1 MWICANDERIRYT
14 GRIDCR
20 VEAEP
25 VWVFPGSSAEFWF
38 SGEVL
43 RIHVENFNEYWQN
56 YLGCILDQVQSAFYL
71 KKSGETVIEVRVPE
85 NESGVHHVLFF
96 KRQDGCHELKILGF
110 EIGDGERLIELPPV
124 SERRIEVYGDSVSA
138 GESVEAIDFI
148 GKTDMEHEGGFS
160 NCWFSFPWMTARMLG
175 ARLHDI
181 AQGGIALMDG
191 HGWFHRPEQTGMET
205 AWDKIHY
212 NTMLGE
218 MTEWDFSKFV
228 PQVVIVAL
236 GQNDNYPVDY
246 MKVEAEKKA
255 QGVCVHEQ
263 EPDQEQVTQVEKSYS
278 YCCEMADRWR
288 SHYGDFLKK
297 LRGVYPEAWIVCCTT
312 VLQHDKSW
320 DDAIDRVVN
329 SVKDEKISHFLF
341 SRNGVATPGHPRI
354 PEQFE
359 MAQEIADYIENVL
372 GVYKNK

>member
-181 AQGGIALMDG
+181 A
-191 HGWFHRPEQTGMET
+191 
-205 AWDKIHY
+205 
-212 NTMLGE
+212 
-218 MTEWDFSKFV
+218 
-228 PQVVIVAL
+228 
-236 GQNDNYPVDY
+236 
-246 MKVEAEKKA
+246 
-255 QGVCVHEQ
+255 
-263 EPDQEQVTQVEKSYS
+263 
-278 YCCEMADRWR
+278 
-288 SHYGDFLKK
+288 
-297 LRGVYPEAWIVCCTT
+297 
-312 VLQHDKSW
+312 
-320 DDAIDRVVN
+320 
-329 SVKDEKISHFLF
+329 
-341 SRNGVATPGHPRI
+341 
-354 PEQFE
+354 
-359 MAQEIADYIENVL
+359 
-372 GVYKNK
+372 

>member
-148 GKTDMEHEGGFS
+148 LS
-160 NCWFSFPWMTARMLG
+160 L
-175 ARLHDI
+175 
-181 AQGGIALMDG
+181 
-191 HGWFHRPEQTGMET
+191 
-205 AWDKIHY
+205 IH
-212 NTMLGE
+212 
-218 MTEWDFSKFV
+218 
-228 PQVVIVAL
+228 I
-236 GQNDNYPVDY
+236 
-246 MKVEAEKKA
+246 
-255 QGVCVHEQ
+255 
-263 EPDQEQVTQVEKSYS
+263 
-278 YCCEMADRWR
+278 
-288 SHYGDFLKK
+288 
-297 LRGVYPEAWIVCCTT
+297 
-312 VLQHDKSW
+312 
-320 DDAIDRVVN
+320 
-329 SVKDEKISHFLF
+329 
-341 SRNGVATPGHPRI
+341 
-354 PEQFE
+354 
-359 MAQEIADYIENVL
+359 
-372 GVYKNK
+372 

>member
-1 MWICANDERIRYT
+1 
-14 GRIDCR
+14 
-20 VEAEP
+20 
-25 VWVFPGSSAEFWF
+25 
-38 SGEVL
+38 
-43 RIHVENFNEYWQN
+43 
-56 YLGCILDQVQSAFYL
+56 
-71 KKSGETVIEVRVPE
+71 
-85 NESGVHHVLFF
+85 
-96 KRQDGCHELKILGF
+96 
-110 EIGDGERLIELPPV
+110 
-124 SERRIEVYGDSVSA
+124 
-138 GESVEAIDFI
+138 
-148 GKTDMEHEGGFS
+148 
-160 NCWFSFPWMTARMLG
+160 
-175 ARLHDI
+175 
-181 AQGGIALMDG
+181 
-191 HGWFHRPEQTGMET
+191 MET

-255 QGVCVHEQ
+255 QGVCVYEQ
-263 EPDQEQVTQVEKSYS
+263 ESDQVTQVENGYS
-278 YCCEMADRWR
+278 YCCEMADKWR
-288 SHYGDFLKK
+288 NHYKDFLKK

-320 DDAIDRVVN
+320 DDAIDRVVD
-329 SVKDEKISHFLF
+329 SMKDEKISHFLF

-359 MAQEIADYIENVL
+359 MAREMADYIENVL

>member
-1 MWICANDERIRYT
+1 MWISANDERIRYT
-14 GRIDCR
+14 GRIDWS
-20 VEAEP
+20 VEGEP

-71 KKSGETVIEVRVPE
+71 KKFGETVIEVKVPE

-110 EIGDGERLIELPPV
+110 EIGDGERLIYLPPV
-124 SERRIEVYGDSVSA
+124 SGRRIEVYGDSVSA

-191 HGWFHRPEQTGMET
+191 HGWFHRPEQTGMEIRFIIT
-205 AWDKIHY
+205 PC
-212 NTMLGE
+212 LG
-218 MTEWDFSKFV
+218 
-228 PQVVIVAL
+228 
-236 GQNDNYPVDY
+236 
-246 MKVEAEKKA
+246 
-255 QGVCVHEQ
+255 
-263 EPDQEQVTQVEKSYS
+263 
-278 YCCEMADRWR
+278 R
-288 SHYGDFLKK
+288 
-297 LRGVYPEAWIVCCTT
+297 
-312 VLQHDKSW
+312 
-320 DDAIDRVVN
+320 
-329 SVKDEKISHFLF
+329 
-341 SRNGVATPGHPRI
+341 
-354 PEQFE
+354 
-359 MAQEIADYIENVL
+359 
-372 GVYKNK
+372 